1 MRLNRPLRTRFRYG
15 SAPEALNLATY
26 KQLAGSLCKRHAVSL
41 PGTEVPVQPPTA
53 CRQMVSGSFDS
64 PSGVLFTFP
73 SRYLCTIGR
82 QRVFSLGRWSSRIP
96 AGFLVSRGTRE
107 SSPGSQHVFA
117 YGTVTLFGRPFQ
129 TARLTSWFV
138 TPRPGC
144 TRIRNDPTTPSTQRV
159 QA

>member
-1 MRLNRPLRTRFRYG
+1 MRLNRPIRTRFRFG

-41 PGTEVPVQPPTA
+41 AGTVVPGQPPTA

-82 QRVFSLGRWSSRIP
+82 QRVFSLGRWSSQIP
-96 AGFLVSRGTRE
+96 TGFHVSRGTRE
-107 SSPGSQHVFA
+107 SFPGSQRAFA
-117 YGTVTLFGRPFQ
+117 YRTVTSSGQPFQ
-129 TARLTSWFV
+129 VVRLACWFL
-138 TPRPGC
+138 TPRPIC
-144 TRIRNDPTTPSTQRV
+144 T
-159 QA
+159 

>member
-1 MRLNRPLRTRFRYG
+1 MRLNRPVRTRFRYG

-41 PGTEVPVQPPTA
+41 AGTEVPGQPPTA
-53 CRQMVSGSFDS
+53 CKQMVSGSFDS

-82 QRVFSLGRWSSRIP
+82 QRVFSLGRWSSRFP

-107 SSPGSQHVFA
+107 SIQGSQHVFA

-129 TARLTSWFV
+129 TSQLTCWFM
-138 TPRPGC
+138 TPRPVC
-144 TRIRNDPTTPSTQRV
+144 TRAQNDPTTPPTQRV